1 MTRTS
6 EQFYNELGFE
16 GMSKLKT
23 EKRTNDELS
32 YLKNFLKV
40 GQRILD
46 LGCGYGRYTIP
57 LAEMGH
63 DIEGIDITQSL
74 VVKARS
80 AAKERNL
87 VVKFTVGDMRSLP
100 FLDKSYDVAICMW
113 STFSELSEAVD
124 QKRAIEEM
132 MRVLKDKG
140 FALIEVR
147 NNRKSGVDR
156 KYQIEGVEGVPSF
169 KHTTKSLQGLM
180 VNLNIQNYR
189 VFTDKFGGR
198 KRLFLQFWKG
208 S

>member
-16 GMSKLKT
+16 RMSKLKT
-23 EKRTNDELS
+23 EKRTQDELS
-32 YLKNFLKV
+32 YLEKFLKV

-57 LAEMGH
+57 LAELGYEI
-63 DIEGIDITQSL
+63 DGIDITQSL

-80 AAKERNL
+80 NAKEKNL
-87 VVKFTVGDMRSLP
+87 EVKFTVGDMRSLP
-100 FLDKSYDVAICMW
+100 FADKSYDLIICMW
-113 STFSELSEAVD
+113 STFSELSELVD

-132 MRVLKDKG
+132 MRVLRNNG
-140 FALIEVR
+140 FALIELR

-156 KYQIEGVEGVPSF
+156 DYQIEGVDGVHSF
-169 KHTTKSLQGLM
+169 KHTTKSLQDLM

-189 VFTDKFGGR
+189 VFTDNFGGR
-198 KRLFLQFWKG
+198 NRLFLQFWKG